1 MGQGL
6 FTICELDSVNKE
18 NSVFQQSMRRLDET
32 AINKCNMDWKPRS
45 FNSAK
50 ALTGDGGF
58 YGRTQIL
65 PALFDD
71 HSGYALNITGG
82 ALSVLAGANTQNPI
96 ATWRQRFATAS
107 VTTADTV
114 LLQGV
119 GAGET
124 IPEDFK
130 VAWAG
135 LAFPNKNQHITEIKY
150 QIGDRKY
157 GRINIEEM
165 HCYNKPAIIFEEGY
179 VLDEEESFHLYGYV
193 EGPVPVFHDAWTG
206 VYQRII
212 PLGAAYYKVVSKVLG
227 QPGTAISAT

>member
-1 MGQGL
+1 
-6 FTICELDSVNKE
+6 
-18 NSVFQQSMRRLDET
+18 MRRLDDQ

-50 ALTGDGGF
+50 ALTGDGNF
-58 YGRTQIL
+58 YGRTTIL

-71 HSGYALNITGG
+71 HAGFPLDIVGG
-82 ALSVLAGANTQNPI
+82 ALSVAGLVFSQNPI
-96 ATWRQRFATAS
+96 ATWRQRFTAVS
-107 VTTADTV
+107 ATTADTM

-130 VAWAG
+130 IAWAG

-165 HCYNKPAIIFEEGY
+165 QCYNKPAIIFEEGY

-193 EGPVPVFHDAWTG
+193 EGPLPLFHDTWTG
-206 VYQRII
+206 IYQRIV
-212 PLGAAYYKVVSKVLG
+212 PLGAAYFKVVSKVLG
-227 QPGTAISAT
+227 VPGTAI

>member
-6 FTICELDSVNKE
+6 YAICELDSINKE
-18 NSVFQQSMRRLDET
+18 NSMFQQAMRQLDEM

-58 YGRTQIL
+58 YGRTTIL
-65 PALFDD
+65 PALFDGNGLVPLD
-71 HSGYALNITGG
+71 ITGG
-82 ALSVLAGANTQNPI
+82 GGSPV
-96 ATWRQRFATAS
+96 ATFRQRFTAAS
-107 VTTADTV
+107 TVTADTV

-130 VAWAG
+130 IAWAG

-165 HCYNKPAIIFEEGY
+165 QCYNKPAIIFEEGY
-179 VLDEEESFHLYGYV
+179 ILDEEESFHLYGYV
-193 EGPVPVFHDAWTG
+193 EGPVPLFHDGSSAI
-206 VYQRII
+206 YQRIV
-212 PLGAAYYKVVSKVLG
+212 PLGATYFKVISKVLG
-227 QPGTAISAT
+227 QPGTAIS

>member
-6 FTICELDSVNKE
+6 FVLSEWDSVNKE
-18 NSVFQQSMRRLDET
+18 NSVFQQTLRRLDEQIIT
-32 AINKCNMDWKPRS
+32 KCNLDWKPRT

-50 ALTGDGGF
+50 ALSGDSGF
-58 YGRTQIL
+58 YGRTTIL

-71 HSGYALNITGG
+71 NQSRPLTTAGLGG
-82 ALSVLAGANTQNPI
+82 SPV
-96 ATWRQRFATAS
+96 ATWRQRFLAAS
-107 VTTADTV
+107 TTAANTV

-130 VAWAG
+130 IAWAG

-157 GRINIEEM
+157 GRLNIEEI
-165 HCYNKPAIIFEEGY
+165 HGYNKPAIIFEEGY
-179 VLDEEESFHLYGYV
+179 ILDEEESFHLFGYV
-193 EGPVPVFHDAWTG
+193 EGPLPVFHDGWSG
-206 VYQRII
+206 IYQRIV
-212 PLGAAYYKVVSKVLG
+212 PLGACYYKVVSKVLG
-227 QPGTAISAT
+227 NVGTAI